1 MKKADILT
9 ASKAI
14 YGSEQR
20 GQAMLDWLASHQ
32 EPEKTIDTETDD
44 DTVEEQETTNAEE
57 MRGV

>member
-32 EPEKTIDTETDD
+32 EPEKTVDTEPLEVVVSLEDE
-44 DTVEEQETTNAEE
+44 VEEEN
-57 MRGV
+57 GG